1 MRNIHNINDSALM
14 ETSKKTWRGRNVI
27 LHKLYLNPLN
37 LVGELLEFS
46 FLPLPT
52 LPDVLREVVRWNKP
66 ERDEFLQKMFLFDV
80 GIIAVVVLS
89 LVLRDRGQ
97 VLNDLNA
104 IFSWTKTLL

>member
-1 MRNIHNINDSALM
+1 M
-14 ETSKKTWRGRNVI
+14 
-27 LHKLYLNPLN
+27 
-37 LVGELLEFS
+37 EFS

-97 VLNDLNA
+97 VLNDLNLQLDQD
-104 IFSWTKTLL
+104 STVRVERERWTDLIL